1 MSYSM
6 MSKKA
11 KNKVRLQAKRQ
22 RAKNSIEFREDNS
35 AMTLGMSIKALY
47 TDLNQQLFEGQLP
60 SITVTYNSRL
70 RRVLGKAFFRVDTGG
85 VLVPTSI
92 EIRKNHR
99 WTPRFKRKV
108 MTHEMCHIWAYH
120 FHNESGHGKKFWG
133 KMKELG
139 YPKYHDWS
147 DSQQWERDVYC

>member
-11 KNKVRLQAKRQ
+11 KNEVRLQAKRQ
-22 RAKNSIEFREDNS
+22 RAKNTIVFSEDNS
-35 AMTLGMSIKALY
+35 VMTAEMSIKALY

-70 RRVLGKAFFRVDTGG
+70 RSVLGKAFFRVDAGG

-92 EIRKNHR
+92 EIRQNHR
-99 WTPRFKRKV
+99 WTPRFKKKV

-139 YPKYHDWS
+139 YPKYHDWA
-147 DSQQWERDVYC
+147 DSHPWERDVYC